1 MFRKLIGYC
10 RRLFQSKGF
19 RRAVRILVWV
29 FLAYVAYLF
38 VLCMKILLD
47 IGVPFSEALPLL
59 LKLKLLPEGYT
70 PPSVWIAL
78 GLAFGL
84 IWFFHRRDQ
93 KKEAEE
99 AKAKEEEPAE
109 ASAPAQEEEFIEPPR
124 YQSR

>member
-93 KKEAEE
+93 KKE
-99 AKAKEEEPAE
+99 EEPAE